1 MTNLVMPAA
10 PCSRPPFCIIALYR
24 PCAVYSVFL
33 VPHYSS
39 ASPESPPV
47 GGRWRALHRFASPP
61 WVYGFAAK
69 WGPRFGWGALALFAA
84 GGAGGLAVAPPDYQM
99 GDSYRIL
106 YVHAP
111 AAWMS
116 MFAYAVLAAAAA
128 AGLVW
133 HVKLGDAVAR
143 ACAPLGAAFTLCALV
158 TGALWGRPTWGAYW
172 VWDARLTSELVLLFL
187 FLGYMALAEALDDR
201 RSGSRAAAVLA
212 LVGVVNLPI
221 IHFSVEWWNTLHQGA
236 SVTKFGRPS
245 IDARMLV
252 PLLIMFAAFNLY
264 FIAALLNRV
273 SCELLDS
280 ERRTRWAAEVARG

>member
-1 MTNLVMPAA
+1 MYGLASRWAGRLGWAA
-10 PCSRPPFCIIALYR
+10 L
-24 PCAVYSVFL
+24 
-33 VPHYSS
+33 
-39 ASPESPPV
+39 
-47 GGRWRALHRFASPP
+47 G
-61 WVYGFAAK
+61 
-69 WGPRFGWGALALFAA
+69 LFAA
-84 GGAGGLAVAPPDYQM
+84 GTVGGLALAPADYQM

-116 MFAYAVLAAAAA
+116 MFAYAVLAAAAG

-133 HVKLGDAVAR
+133 RMKLGDAVAR

-158 TGALWGRPTWGAYW
+158 TGALWGRPTWGTYW

-201 RSGSRAAAVLA
+201 RSGARAAAVLA

-236 SVTKFGRPS
+236 SVTRLGRPR
-245 IDARMLV
+245 IDTRMLI
-252 PLLIMFAAFNLY
+252 PLLIMFAAFNVY
-264 FIAALLNRV
+264 FVAALLNRV
-273 SCELLDS
+273 SCELLER
-280 ERRTRWAAEVARG
+280 ERRTRWAAEAARGRGGHAA